1 MTKLYLLGGEN
12 TIRQTAKEINKAA
25 FIDVGGSPVVL
36 VFPWARAS
44 FDNIYLRR
52 RRIQKYFKN
61 LGAQSIDFVDYSE
74 ATQDIA
80 VRVSRSDIIYLTGG
94 QMMILVT
101 RLGAKGME
109 KLLQEYRGIIVG
121 RSAGALALAKR
132 GVVTN
137 RYSKSTT
144 LASGLGLAD
153 FSLKTHYDSSKDAAL
168 SGLSKSQD
176 IYALPINSAIVCENN
191 NLSFIGD
198 AFLFENG
205 EKKKIH

>member
-12 TIRQTAKEINKAA
+12 TIRQSAKEINKAA
-25 FIDVGGSPVVL
+25 FVDAGGSPVVL
-36 VFPWARAS
+36 VFAWARAS

-52 RRIQKYFKN
+52 RRIQRYFKN
-61 LGAQSIDFVDYSE
+61 LGARSIDFVDYSE

-80 VRVSRSDIIYLTGG
+80 DKVSHSDLVYLTGG

-101 RLGAKGME
+101 RLFAKGME
-109 KLLQEYRGIIVG
+109 KLLQEYEGIIVG
-121 RSAGALALAKR
+121 RSAGALALAKQ

-137 RYSKSTT
+137 RYSKATT

-153 FSLKTHYDSSKDAAL
+153 FSLKTHYDASKDATL
-168 SGLSKSQD
+168 SRLSKLQS
-176 IYALPINSAIVCENN
+176 IYALPINSAIVYKNN

>member
-12 TIRQTAKEINKAA
+12 TILQSAKEINKAA
-25 FIDVGGSPVVL
+25 FIDAGGSPVVL

-52 RRIQKYFKN
+52 RRIQRYFKN
-61 LGAQSIDFVDYSE
+61 LGALSIDFVDYSE
-74 ATQDIA
+74 EIQDIA
-80 VRVSRSDIIYLTGG
+80 TKVSHSDIIYLTGG

-101 RLGAKGME
+101 RLVTKGME
-109 KLLQEYRGIIVG
+109 KLLQKYEGIIVG
-121 RSAGALALAKR
+121 RSAGALALAKQ

-137 RYSKSTT
+137 RYSKATI

-153 FSLKTHYDSSKDAAL
+153 FSLKTHYNSSKDAAL
-168 SGLSKSQD
+168 IRLSKLQN

-191 NLSFIGD
+191 NLSFIGN